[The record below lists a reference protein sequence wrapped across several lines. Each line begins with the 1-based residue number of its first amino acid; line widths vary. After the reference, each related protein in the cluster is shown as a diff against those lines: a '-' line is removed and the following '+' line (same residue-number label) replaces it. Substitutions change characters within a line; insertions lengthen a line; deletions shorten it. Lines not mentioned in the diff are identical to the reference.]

1 MNYEDII
8 AVLEWEDKCDK
19 ESKEMTLEDKIKNAK
34 PSDLFDNIPKKKQRL
49 IIQKNKRRLKRL
61 KRRINNEN

>member
-1 MNYEDII
+1 
-8 AVLEWEDKCDK
+8 
-19 ESKEMTLEDKIKNAK
+19 MTLEDRIKNAK

-61 KRRINNEN
+61 IRRIKNEEKAKM